1 VTERRRGIW
10 YALTAYGLWG
20 LMPLY
25 VKLLGRIAPLRI
37 VAHRIVWAA
46 LLLVLIVAATGRL
59 SWVRQLRQSPRTV
72 WTFVASAAALSINW
86 LVYIWAVGQGRV
98 VDASLGYFINPL
110 LSVVLGVVVLKERLR
125 PLQWLTVGVA
135 GLGVAWLALLAQQVP
150 WIGLTVA
157 VSFAVYGLL
166 RKTAAIDALGG
177 LTLETLLLLPLAL
190 GYLTYLSLSGQPVF
204 GGGVSLGL
212 LLVAAGPVTALPL
225 LAFAAGARR
234 IPLSLVGILQYVAPT
249 LQLLLGLWAFHEA
262 LPFGKLV
269 GFALIW
275 LAVLL
280 FSVEGLAMRARPVLN
295 E

>member
-1 VTERRRGIW
+1 
-10 YALTAYGLWG
+10 
-20 LMPLY
+20 MPLY
-25 VKLLGRIAPLRI
+25 VKLLGRISPLRI

-46 LLLVLIVAATGRL
+46 LLLVLIVAATGQL
-59 SWVRQLRQSPRTV
+59 GWVRQLRHAPRAV
-72 WTFVASAAALSINW
+72 WTFVASAAALSVNW

-177 LTLETLLLLPLAL
+177 LTLETLLLLPFAL
-190 GYLTYLSLSGQPVF
+190 GYLAYLSLSGQPVF
-204 GGGVSLGL
+204 GGGGTSLGL
-212 LLVAAGPVTALPL
+212 LLVAAGPITALPL

-249 LQLLLGLWAFHEA
+249 LQLLLGLGAFHEA

-280 FSVEGLAMRARPVLN
+280 FSLEGLAMRARAALSD
-295 E
+295 